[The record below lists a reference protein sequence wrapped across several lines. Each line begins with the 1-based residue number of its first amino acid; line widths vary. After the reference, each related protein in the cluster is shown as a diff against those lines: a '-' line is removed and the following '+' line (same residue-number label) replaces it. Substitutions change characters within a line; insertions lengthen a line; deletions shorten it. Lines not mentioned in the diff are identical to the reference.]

1 MWRSYHEQHLGLLG
15 VLDIALGD
23 RGHLLDVLPEAGVPV
38 VVLVGHQHAPSET
51 GLADPVLPV
60 LIGQEFPDDA
70 VPDHLGLE
78 HGIQCIGLSVQRGL
92 IPFLELEEVGMHQRP
107 GVRVHELQFDIGP
120 VRLELAV
127 EIVPGPAFPGYG
139 VLMVELLAEPP
150 LEPLVRISRPSTLQ
164 PDIVIFLDKVRMEPD
179 AQPAREREAAQID
192 LHGWRSASQGTYG
205 RVRKKTHGRDG
216 DTVNDSDR

>member
-23 RGHLLDVLPEAGVPV
+23 RGHLLGVLPEAGVPV
-38 VVLVGHQHAPSET
+38 VVLVGHQHTPSET

-60 LIGQEFPDDA
+60 LPGQELPDDA

-78 HGIQCIGLSVQRGL
+78 HGVQRIGLSVQRGL

-107 GVRVHELQFDIGP
+107 GVRVHELQFNIGP

-127 EIVPGPAFPGYG
+127 EIVPGPAFSGYG
-139 VLMVELLAEPP
+139 ILMVELLAEPP
-150 LEPLVRISRPSTLQ
+150 LEPLVRIGGPSALQ
-164 PDIVIFLDKVRMEPD
+164 PDIMIFLDEIRMEPD
-179 AQPAREREAAQID
+179 AQPAREREAAQIYLLTRLTAGQRTD
-192 LHGWRSASQGTYG
+192 CRI
-205 RVRKKTHGRDG
+205 REETHGRDG